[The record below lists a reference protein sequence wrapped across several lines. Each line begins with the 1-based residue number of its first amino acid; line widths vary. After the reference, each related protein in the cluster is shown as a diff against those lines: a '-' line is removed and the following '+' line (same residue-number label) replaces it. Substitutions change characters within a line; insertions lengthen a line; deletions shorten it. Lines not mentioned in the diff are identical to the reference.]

1 MPVEWIPLVGILL
14 NVASRVVENTGEAL
28 RYRKKCQLLRTRV
41 QIITTHLRALN
52 EAQWTPDPLA
62 TKDTLECL
70 REVLGRAEALVASCL
85 RRKKA
90 FDFLKAFKNKGE
102 FAFVDEQISHIMEAF
117 HLANHTLLLL
127 LSKDRD
133 DRIFMVVLD
142 RLIEDGACRRLPQD
156 KKDEVLK
163 HMSGLPQSDNMPP
176 EKRRR
181 LDLITRDLRAGS
193 YLRQCGFAGST
204 SSGNRG
210 QNHNDDPVLK
220 KVADLA
226 EALVEEAKAV
236 RSHNKEEVQRVAQL
250 AQKVIYLLPHLQP
263 PLPTRNQETI
273 TELQDDLNGALQN
286 IAQHRPLQC
295 GPSALTLRASSFR
308 RQEAKRIAELGNSIE
323 KGYQTL
329 TLKVVQHITTGN
341 A

>member
-1 MPVEWIPLVGILL
+1 
-14 NVASRVVENTGEAL
+14 
-28 RYRKKCQLLRTRV
+28 
-41 QIITTHLRALN
+41 
-52 EAQWTPDPLA
+52 
-62 TKDTLECL
+62 
-70 REVLGRAEALVASCL
+70 
-85 RRKKA
+85 
-90 FDFLKAFKNKGE
+90 
-102 FAFVDEQISHIMEAF
+102 
-117 HLANHTLLLL
+117 
-127 LSKDRD
+127 
-133 DRIFMVVLD
+133 
-142 RLIEDGACRRLPQD
+142 
-156 KKDEVLK
+156 
-163 HMSGLPQSDNMPP
+163 
-176 EKRRR
+176 
-181 LDLITRDLRAGS
+181 LITRDLRAGS
-193 YLRQCGFAGST
+193 YLRQCGVAGST
-204 SSGNRG
+204 SSVNRG

-273 TELQDDLNGALQN
+273 TELQDGLNGALQN

-329 TLKVVQHITTGN
+329 TLKVVEHITTGN

>member
-1 MPVEWIPLVGILL
+1 M
-14 NVASRVVENTGEAL
+14 
-28 RYRKKCQLLRTRV
+28 
-41 QIITTHLRALN
+41 
-52 EAQWTPDPLA
+52 
-62 TKDTLECL
+62 
-70 REVLGRAEALVASCL
+70 
-85 RRKKA
+85 
-90 FDFLKAFKNKGE
+90 
-102 FAFVDEQISHIMEAF
+102 
-117 HLANHTLLLL
+117 
-127 LSKDRD
+127 
-133 DRIFMVVLD
+133 
-142 RLIEDGACRRLPQD
+142 
-156 KKDEVLK
+156 
-163 HMSGLPQSDNMPP
+163 
-176 EKRRR
+176 
-181 LDLITRDLRAGS
+181 
-193 YLRQCGFAGST
+193 
-204 SSGNRG
+204 
-210 QNHNDDPVLK
+210 
-220 KVADLA
+220 
-226 EALVEEAKAV
+226 EEAKAV